1 VSSACGVRE
10 AVDAAAAVDRSGWS
24 GAARSDDLVDL
35 LAARERLDA
44 VILVAA
50 GAWDGE
56 QAWALDGALSPVAWL
71 AHRAPLT
78 RQDASKLVRT
88 ARHVAKHDK
97 TAKALDGGD
106 ITAAH
111 AEIAAQAAKHREDH
125 YPEHE
130 DVILDA
136 ARELSPSGFRHVM
149 AHWRNCC
156 DAVKDHEDARTQIED
171 NYLDIN
177 RTFSS
182 VGHLDGRFDPVSTKA
197 LIDVLDEMEPPD
209 PCDGPTPPRTLA
221 QRRAAALIRLA
232 TGDTPP
238 PVSTDVI
245 IDVDTLAG
253 RQPSD
258 LMDHCCELAGYGP
271 ISPALARTLACDA
284 AIGRILM
291 NGKSEVIDLGRRT
304 RLVTPAQRRALG
316 VRDHGCVEPG
326 CTAPAHWCDGHHITH
341 WTNHGPTDMT
351 NLELR
356 CRRHHLLQHQR
367 DLETQLRR
375 RE

>member
-1 VSSACGVRE
+1 M
-10 AVDAAAAVDRSGWS
+10 DRSGWS
-24 GAARSDDLVDL
+24 GVARSEVVLEL
-35 LAARERLDA
+35 LAAQERLSALAMAVVGEWDA
-44 VILVAA
+44 
-50 GAWDGE
+50 E

-88 ARHVAKHDK
+88 ARHVHAHEK
-97 TAKALDGGD
+97 TAKALNAGD

-111 AEIAAQAAKHREDH
+111 VEIAAQAAKHREEH

-136 ARELSPSGFRHVM
+136 ARELSPSGFREVM
-149 AHWRNCC
+149 AHWRACC
-156 DAVKDHEDARTQIED
+156 DAVADHEDARTQIED

-182 VGHLDGRFDPVSTKA
+182 VGHLDGRFDPVSIKA

-209 PCDGPTPPRTLA
+209 PLDGPTPPRTLA
-221 QRRAAALIRLA
+221 QRRAAALIRLV

-245 IDVDTLAG
+245 MDGDTLAG

-291 NGKSEVIDLGRRT
+291 KGRSEVIDLGRRT
-304 RLVTPAQRRALG
+304 RLVTPALRRALG
-316 VRDHGCVEPG
+316 IRDGGCVEPG
-326 CTAPAHWCDGHHITH
+326 CTAPAHWCDGHHIIH
-341 WTNHGPTDMT
+341 WTAHGPTDMA

-367 DLETQLRR
+367 DLDPQLRR
-375 RE
+375 QE